1 MLVKI
6 IGAKVT
12 DGALYEDLETAGF
25 ASGHTFKCHACDV
38 IYRLFYRSFGED
50 PSVKERAAD
59 VTSFESCVEN
69 SHPAHPDRIWV
80 KRLI

>member
-1 MLVKI
+1 MREEIVA
-6 IGAKVT
+6 AKV
-12 DGALYEDLETAGF
+12 DEGEAYGDLVTAGF
-25 ASGHTFKCHACDV
+25 ASGYTFKCHACDV
-38 IYRLFYRSFGED
+38 AYRLFYRSFGGD